1 MADGVAVT
9 RPRAATSPLAD
20 ELRAAL
26 DAGTQDAAEL
36 ARSTRHLRV
45 RVTRLPGRRIEP
57 VGPKLAG
64 PDALLV
70 AEVPDSP
77 LGRSRL
83 DALQLHGVLSM
94 ADDPHEDPEV
104 IDREVE
110 SLCASI
116 LDHYRAHRR
125 AQKENP

>member
-1 MADGVAVT
+1 MIGYALGGLFLGGFVAALAGAVFSSPT
-9 RPRAATSPLAD
+9 LYGSGIAASPLA
-20 ELRAAL
+20 RA
-26 DAGTQDAAEL
+26 
-36 ARSTRHLRV
+36 
-45 RVTRLPGRRIEP
+45 
-57 VGPKLAG
+57 
-64 PDALLV
+64 
-70 AEVPDSP
+70 
-77 LGRSRL
+77 RL
-83 DALQLHGVLSM
+83 DAIQLHGVLSM

>member
-1 MADGVAVT
+1 MT
-9 RPRAATSPLAD
+9 RSRAATSPLAD
-20 ELRAAL
+20 DLRAAL

-45 RVTRLPGRRIEP
+45 RVTRLPGGRRAEP
-57 VGPKLAG
+57 VGPKLTG

-70 AEVPDSP
+70 AEVPDTAIE
-77 LGRSRL
+77 RARL
-83 DALQLHGVLSM
+83 DAIQLHGVLSM
-94 ADDPHEDPEV
+94 AGDPFEDLEV

>member
-1 MADGVAVT
+1 MS
-9 RPRAATSPLAD
+9 RARTSPLAD
-20 ELRAAL
+20 ELHEAL

-36 ARSTRHLRV
+36 ARGGRHLRV
-45 RVTRLPGRRIEP
+45 RVTRLKGGGRVEP
-57 VGPKLAG
+57 AGTPLTG
-64 PDALLV
+64 PDALLI

-77 LGRSRL
+77 LDRSRL
-83 DALQLHGVLSM
+83 DAIQLHGVLSM
-94 ADDPHEDPEV
+94 AADPYEDPEV

>member
-1 MADGVAVT
+1 MT
-9 RPRAATSPLAD
+9 RSRAHTSPLAD
-20 ELRAAL
+20 ELHAAL

-45 RVTRLPGRRIEP
+45 RVTRLPGGRRAEP
-57 VGPKLAG
+57 VGPKLVG

-77 LGRSRL
+77 LARARL

-104 IDREVE
+104 IDREVAN
-110 SLCASI
+110 LCASI